1 MVLPGLRSRLPVA
14 ALLAAATLGIGW
26 LLFGVA
32 GDRTRMMAVADAGDR
47 LEVHTLADARRDLTI
62 DAVTAQTEEAWS
74 QWNGQGYIH
83 ADDGD
88 AVWVRVVLRNSGD
101 APLRGVLADSEYFSD
116 RVELWEDGGGGWRRW
131 VSGEAVRAAEKPIWT
146 QVSAFLL
153 DVPAGGER
161 TVYLRVW
168 DRFAVWAR
176 VVWWPEAGDF
186 FAAQIRDLLAEAG
199 CYGALLGL
207 LIYHALLWE
216 RLRHPDTGYYVLYAT
231 TMMASN
237 FIVNG
242 GLALA
247 GLAVASPWKETM
259 FAVALAGS
267 GVFLVQFARE
277 FLETAT
283 RMPTA
288 DRWARGF
295 RTMLIVLAAG
305 ALLIPWLGSAEW
317 VQRFLPL
324 VGLAHALLLGM
335 AVVAWR
341 RGARHARFFVAASG
355 VMFAGALPVL
365 WMWIVRDVQK
375 SAALGVLAGSTLEI
389 LLLAF
394 AVADR
399 FAQAQ
404 REKAEAQ
411 RRLLEEAAAR
421 EAVQEAYADE
431 LELEVRERTRELGA
445 ANADKD
451 RMITVLGHDLR
462 GPLTGLTRAAEQ
474 TASAPTPWA
483 LVQFAQDAA
492 DTGRT
497 LLLMIEDLVLWA
509 RLRAGSRHVTDCAVH
524 MLVAPAAVL
533 HRNNARGGGVSV
545 EIDVPEELRVETDLV
560 LMQTLVRNLVDNA
573 VKHARS
579 VVAVQAREE
588 GDWVRLEVRDDGPGL
603 PASVATWLTRDGVEA
618 ELGGRELGLRL
629 CREIARTLELRMDVR
644 KADGGGTVFSFRLK
658 RSMASV

>member
-1 MVLPGLRSRLPVA
+1 V
-14 ALLAAATLGIGW
+14 
-26 LLFGVA
+26 
-32 GDRTRMMAVADAGDR
+32 
-47 LEVHTLADARRDLTI
+47 
-62 DAVTAQTEEAWS
+62 
-74 QWNGQGYIH
+74 
-83 ADDGD
+83 DDGD
-88 AVWVRVVLRNSGD
+88 AVWIRVVLRNPSD
-101 APLRGVLADSEYFSD
+101 APWRGVLADSEYFSD
-116 RVELWEDGGGGWRRW
+116 RVELWEESGSGWRRE
-131 VSGEAVRAAEKPIWT
+131 VAGETVRAGEKPIWT
-146 QVSAFLL
+146 QVSAFFV

-199 CYGALLGL
+199 CYGALMGL

-231 TMMASN
+231 TMTASN
-237 FIVNG
+237 FIANG
-242 GLALA
+242 GLALVGIA
-247 GLAVASPWKETM
+247 GGSPWKETV

-267 GVFLVQFARE
+267 GVLLVQFARV
-277 FLETAT
+277 FLDTRT
-283 RMPTA
+283 RMPRA
-288 DRWARGF
+288 DRWVRGS
-295 RTMLIVLAAG
+295 RAMLIVLVAG
-305 ALLIPWLGSAEW
+305 SLLIPWVGDAEW
-317 VQRFLPL
+317 VQRFMPL
-324 VGLAHALLLGM
+324 VALTHALLLGI

-341 RGARHARFFVAASG
+341 RGVRHARFFVAASG
-355 VMFAGALPVL
+355 AAFAGALPVV
-365 WMWIVRDVQK
+365 WMWIARDVQK

-389 LLLAF
+389 LLLAL
-394 AVADR
+394 AMADR
-399 FAQAQ
+399 FAQVQ
-404 REKAEAQ
+404 REKVDAQ

-421 EAVQEAYADE
+421 GAVQEAYADE
-431 LELEVRERTRELGA
+431 LELEVRERTRELEA

-474 TASAPTPWA
+474 TASAPTPRA
-483 LVQFAQDAA
+483 LAQFAQDAA

-497 LLLMIEDLVLWA
+497 LLLLIEDLVLWA
-509 RLRAGSRHVTDCAVH
+509 RLKAGSKHVTECPVH

-533 HRNNARGGGVSV
+533 YRNNARRGGVSV
-545 EIDVPEELRVETDLV
+545 EMEVPEELRVETDLV

-588 GDWVRLEVRDDGPGL
+588 GDAVRLEVRDDGPGL

-629 CREIARTLELRMDVR
+629 CREIARALELRMDVR

-658 RSMASV
+658 RTMAPV